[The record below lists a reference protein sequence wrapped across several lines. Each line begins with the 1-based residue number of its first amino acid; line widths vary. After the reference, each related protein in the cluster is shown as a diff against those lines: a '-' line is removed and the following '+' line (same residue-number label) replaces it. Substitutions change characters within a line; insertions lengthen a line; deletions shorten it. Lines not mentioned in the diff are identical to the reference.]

1 MTDPLSLLR
10 REGVVEL
17 VKEMVSVPSTTN
29 KEGAMSDWTCEKLEG
44 LGLEVRRLPVEES
57 GDTIVGWLDGPRSGP
72 SMMLNFHMDT
82 FDAFRGWDTE
92 PFKPVVKNGRI
103 YGLGAHDMK
112 GGGACL
118 MAAVEAIVKSGV
130 KLSGKLI
137 VSGTSDEENWSRGAH
152 ALIKGGYLKGCD
164 YCLVPEP
171 STVGTLTI
179 GERGRHVFR
188 FSFHGASVSAA
199 YDKGVNAVV
208 DASKAAVA
216 LASLG
221 KGELGY
227 NEEFAVGG
235 SLCIIGLRGGGTMI
249 YVPELA
255 ELWVDRHVLPGQTV
269 EWAAKQLKS
278 VVDKSGIDGSY
289 NLTGDE
295 RPTPAPPSF
304 IVPKDSRLVQ
314 TVTRNLESETGW
326 HVKHVLARSVADTNH
341 IAGHG
346 GVPTLI
352 CGPTGGNT
360 CEANEWVDV
369 DSLLPTSRM
378 LTKSVLD
385 LLGVRQFSG

>member
-1 MTDPLSLLR
+1 LTDPLNLLKNER
-10 REGVVEL
+10 IVQL
-17 VKEMVSVPSTTN
+17 VKEMVSIPSTTN
-29 KEGAMSDWTCEKLEG
+29 KEGAMSDWTFEKLVQ
-44 LGLEVRRLPVEES
+44 LGLDVRRLPVEES
-57 GDTIVGWLDGPRSGP
+57 GDTIIGWIDAPRKNP
-72 SMMLNFHMDT
+72 AMMLNFHMDT

-92 PFKPVVKNGRI
+92 PFKPVVKSGRI

-118 MAAVEAIVKSGV
+118 IAAVEAIVESGV
-130 KLSGKLI
+130 KLGGRLM

-152 ALIKGGYLKGCD
+152 ALIKEGYLKSCD

-171 STVGTLTI
+171 SAMGTLTI
-179 GERGRHVFR
+179 GERGRHVFHLT
-188 FSFHGASVSAA
+188 FHGESVSAA

-216 LASLG
+216 LAGLG
-221 KGELGY
+221 KAELGY
-227 NEEFAVGG
+227 NNEFQLGG
-235 SLCIIGLRGGGTMI
+235 SLCIIGLHGGGTMI

-255 ELWVDRHVLPGQTV
+255 ELWIDRHVLPGQTA
-269 EWAAKQLKS
+269 EWAAKQIKS
-278 VVDKSGIDGSY
+278 VVDGAQIEGSY
-289 NLTGDE
+289 DLKWDE

-314 TVTRNLESETGW
+314 TVTKNLEQETGCSI
-326 HVKHVLARSVADTNH
+326 KHVLARSVADTNH
-341 IAGHG
+341 IAVHG

-369 DSLLPTSRM
+369 ESLLPTARV
-378 LTKSVLD
+378 LTRSVLD
-385 LLGVRQFSG
+385 LLGVN

>member
-10 REGVVEL
+10 KERVVEL
-17 VKEMVSVPSTTN
+17 VKEMVAIPSTTN
-29 KEGAMSDWTCEKLEG
+29 KEGAMSDWTYEKLRG

-92 PFKPVVKNGRI
+92 PFKPVIKEGRI

-118 MAAVEAIVKSGV
+118 IAAVEAIIESGV
-130 KLSGKLI
+130 KLGGKLV

-164 YCLVPEP
+164 YCIVPEP
-171 STVGTLTI
+171 SAAETLTI
-179 GERGRHVFR
+179 GERGRHVFHLT
-188 FSFHGASVSAA
+188 FHGESVSAA

-208 DASKAAVA
+208 DASKAVVA

-221 KGELGY
+221 KADLGY
-227 NEEFAVGG
+227 NSEFDLGG

-249 YVPELA
+249 YVPETA
-255 ELWVDRHVLPGQTV
+255 ELWIDRHVLPGQTAA
-269 EWAAKQLKS
+269 WAAEQIKA
-278 VVDKSGIDGSY
+278 VVDAAGIEGSY
-289 NLTGDE
+289 DLKWDE

-304 IVPKDSRLVQ
+304 IVPKDSKLVK
-314 TVTRNLESETGW
+314 TVTKILVDETGW
-326 HVKHVLARSVADTNH
+326 CVKHVLARSVADTNH
-341 IAGHG
+341 FAGHG

-369 DSLLPTSRM
+369 DSLLPTTRV
-378 LTKSVLD
+378 LTRSTLD
-385 LLGVRQFSG
+385 LLGYKS

>member
-1 MTDPLSLLR
+1 MTDPLSLLKKER
-10 REGVVEL
+10 IVEL
-17 VKEMVSVPSTTN
+17 VKKMVSIPSTTN
-29 KEGAMSDWTCEKLEG
+29 KEGAMSEWTFEKLKGFG
-44 LGLEVRRLPVEES
+44 LDVRRLPVEES
-57 GDTIVGWLDGPRSGP
+57 GDTVVGWLDAPRKGP

-92 PFKPVVKNGRI
+92 PFKPVVKKGRI

-118 MAAVEAIVKSGV
+118 IAAVEAIVESGV
-130 KLSGKLI
+130 KLGGKLL

-152 ALIKGGYLKGCD
+152 VLIKGGYLKGCD

-171 STVGTLTI
+171 VAAGTLTI
-179 GERGRHVFR
+179 GERGRHVFHLT
-188 FSFHGASVSAA
+188 FHGESVSAA

-216 LASLG
+216 LAGLG
-221 KGELGY
+221 KAELGF
-227 NEEFAVGG
+227 NDEFQLGG
-235 SLCIIGLRGGGTMI
+235 SLCIIGLHGGGTMI

-255 ELWVDRHVLPGQTV
+255 ELWIDRHVLPGQTA
-269 EWAAKQLKS
+269 EWAAKQIMA
-278 VVDKSGIDGSY
+278 VVDGAGIEGNYD
-289 NLTGDE
+289 LKWDE

-304 IVPKDSRLVQ
+304 IVPKDSNLVQ
-314 TVTRNLESETGW
+314 TVTRNLEQETGW
-326 HVKHVLARSVADTNH
+326 RVKHVLARSVADTNH

-369 DSLLPTSRM
+369 ESLLPTARV
-378 LTKSVLD
+378 LTRSVLD
-385 LLGVRQFSG
+385 LLGVH

>member
-1 MTDPLSLLR
+1 MTDPLSLLKEER
-10 REGVVEL
+10 IVEL
-17 VKEMVSVPSTTN
+17 VKEMVSIPSTTN
-29 KEGAMSDWTCEKLEG
+29 KEGAMSDWTFEKLRG

-57 GDTIVGWLDGPRSGP
+57 GDTIVGWLDAPRIGP

-92 PFKPVVKNGRI
+92 PFKPVVKRGKI

-118 MAAVEAIVKSGV
+118 IAAVEAIVESGV
-130 KLSGKLI
+130 KLGGKLM

-152 ALIKGGYLKGCD
+152 ALIKGGYLKGCA

-171 STVGTLTI
+171 AAAGTLTI
-179 GERGRHVFR
+179 GERGRHVFHLT
-188 FSFHGASVSAA
+188 FHGESVSAA
-199 YDKGVNAVV
+199 YDKGINAVV
-208 DASKAAVA
+208 DASKAAVD

-221 KGELGY
+221 KAELGY
-227 NEEFAVGG
+227 NDEFQIGG
-235 SLCIIGLRGGGTMI
+235 SLCIIGLHGGGTMI

-255 ELWVDRHVLPGQTV
+255 ELWIDRHVLPGQTA
-269 EWAAKQLKS
+269 EWAAKQIRT
-278 VVDKSGIDGSY
+278 VVDGAGIDGSY
-289 NLTGDE
+289 DLKWDE

-304 IVPKDSRLVQ
+304 IVPKDSNLVQ
-314 TVTRNLESETGW
+314 TVTRNLEQETGW
-326 HVKHVLARSVADTNH
+326 KVKHVLARSVADTNH

-369 DSLLPTSRM
+369 ESLLPTSRV
-378 LTKSVLD
+378 LTRSVLD
-385 LLGVRQFSG
+385 MLGVH